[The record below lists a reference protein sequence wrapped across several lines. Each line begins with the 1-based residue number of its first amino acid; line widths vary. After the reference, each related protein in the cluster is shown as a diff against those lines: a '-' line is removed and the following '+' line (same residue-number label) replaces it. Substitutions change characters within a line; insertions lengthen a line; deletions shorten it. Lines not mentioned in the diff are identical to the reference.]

1 MVPKTIHLCWF
12 SNDPFPVE
20 IKVCINT
27 WKRLLPDYKIRR
39 WTYEDALAINNKF
52 VNEALALKKWAFAA
66 DVIRFYALYK
76 EGGVYM
82 DSDIFLNRRF
92 DDFIPDS
99 GFATFLECY
108 NPQKGKIGLQAAFM
122 IGEKGNTFC
131 KDMLDYYLDI
141 HFSKE
146 DGSIDIEVSPLKM
159 ADIAEK
165 HGYINQDIEQHL
177 EGITIYPKR
186 FLSPTKKFNHSPERI
201 GVHRVYGSWRKRKF
215 GRNFEII
222 VKHYYHIIKY
232 TFTGK

>member
-1 MVPKTIHLCWF
+1 MIPKTIHLCWF

-39 WTYEDALAINNKF
+39 WTYDDALAINNKF

-131 KDMLDYYLDI
+131 KDMLDYYQDI

-165 HGYINQDIEQHL
+165 HG
-177 EGITIYPKR
+177 
-186 FLSPTKKFNHSPERI
+186 FLLHN
-201 GVHRVYGSWRKRKF
+201 
-215 GRNFEII
+215 
-222 VKHYYHIIKY
+222 
-232 TFTGK
+232 